1 MANFVCVLTKVAK
14 VVSDSLAR
22 ERRVM
27 ALLSNEFPAYYM
39 RGDISRCH
47 EASRAMTSVPHP
59 KRELMKLCARIGYT
73 PH

>member
-1 MANFVCVLTKVAK
+1 
-14 VVSDSLAR
+14 
-22 ERRVM
+22 M

-39 RGDISRCH
+39 RGDISRCD